1 MWDTWQELQATL
13 QGRGDPITDHHA
25 DTYKD
30 LKGWNDCLEYPGR
43 KQDVPVLGL
52 LLRNAARHYVI
63 NKVFI
68 NI

>member
-1 MWDTWQELQATL
+1 MWDIQQELQAII
-13 QGRGDPITDHHA
+13 QGREDPITNHHA

-30 LKGWNDCLEYPGR
+30 LKGLNHCLQYPGR